1 MLDQEAMK
9 LQIILKDKSG
19 GRSRSVPVEINLP
32 DLRVLNKERLW
43 DVYQKM
49 LAAMQESKKP

>member
-1 MLDQEAMK
+1 MK
-9 LQIILKDKSG
+9 LQIILKDESG

-32 DLRVLNKERLW
+32 DLRFLNKERLW

-49 LAAMQESKKP
+49 LAAMEGSKKP

>member
-1 MLDQEAMK
+1 MK

-19 GRSRSVPVEINLP
+19 GRLRSVPVEINLP
-32 DLRVLNKERLW
+32 DLRFLNKERLW

-49 LAAMQESKKP
+49 LAAMEGSKKP

>member
-1 MLDQEAMK
+1 MK
-9 LQIILKDKSG
+9 LQIILKDESG
-19 GRSRSVPVEINLP
+19 GRSRSVPVEI
-32 DLRVLNKERLW
+32 DLSDLSKLTTERLW